1 MSQQAMSMALMAE
14 NITVPPPCAQ
24 KVWVYIRSQTAS
36 VAMGSM
42 PITSG
47 ATSWIMRYEAL
58 APVSKPTDASP

>member
-1 MSQQAMSMALMAE
+1 MALMAL

-47 ATSWIMRYEAL
+47 ATSWIMR
-58 APVSKPTDASP
+58 